1 MKKTLRIIMFVLFI
15 ILILGLSIYLPNK
28 DKINEEVEDKS
39 IIYSLIEENGKYGVK
54 DQNDEIIVQIQYE
67 KIIIPNEHRD
77 VFFCYN
83 GEQKTILDK
92 NNKTIFEEYDNVDL
106 IKLSN
111 ISENVYEKNALI
123 YQKNEKFGLLSIT
136 GNIILE
142 AKYDEIYSLG
152 YKENEIIVKENNKYM
167 IYDTNGKNL
176 IKDVFDSIQSDEFY
190 TEEDEY
196 RKSGYIVCKIT
207 SDGYRYGYYDYEYNK
222 VLEINY
228 NQISRILDVKN
239 KNNIYLIASLNGQF
253 GVFINNTK
261 VIDTQ
266 YQSINYDSE
275 LEVFIVERTGKY
287 GAISLKGKEIL
298 KAEYNELKVNGLY
311 IYTLKDEE
319 KKVWDT
325 NGLEVDINYETIIQ
339 KTDSKEYFI
348 KNEGGYYSI
357 LNNNMEEISKGK
369 YKYLEFI
376 YDNYFIATNET
387 DKSGIIDSQENLIIE
402 YKYDI
407 IQKVKGTLV
416 IQAVEFNTDKTIFY
430 DKEFNL
436 IKEIANANIEYLEN
450 GFKVYNDEQE
460 IILDTNGKIIDK

>member
-1 MKKTLRIIMFVLFI
+1 MKKTLKIIMFILFI

-28 DKINEEVEDKS
+28 EKINEEVEDKS

-54 DQNDEIIVQIQYE
+54 NQNNETIIQIEYE

-152 YKENEIIVKENNKYM
+152 YKENELIVKENNKYM

-176 IKDVFDSIQSDEFY
+176 IKDVFDSIESDEFY
-190 TEEDEY
+190 TEDDEY

-239 KNNIYLIASLNGQF
+239 KNNIYLIASFNGQF

-287 GAISLKGKEIL
+287 GAFNENGTEIL
-298 KAEYNELKVNGLY
+298 KPEFNSL
-311 IYTLKDEE
+311 
-319 KKVWDT
+319 
-325 NGLEVDINYETIIQ
+325 IIQ
-339 KTDSKEYFI
+339 GVFLYAQNDTE
-348 KNEGGYYSI
+348 
-357 LNNNMEEISKGK
+357 
-369 YKYLEFI
+369 
-376 YDNYFIATNET
+376 
-387 DKSGIIDSQENLIIE
+387 Q
-402 YKYDI
+402 
-407 IQKVKGTLV
+407 
-416 IQAVEFNTDKTIFY
+416 
-430 DKEFNL
+430 
-436 IKEIANANIEYLEN
+436 
-450 GFKVYNDEQE
+450 KVYNK
-460 IILDTNGKIIDK
+460 NGKEVNIPFTTIIEATETSQYYIKIENNKYGIINDKNELIINCEYDLIQQISGTNAFQGVKNDTDTTTIFNKNLENVLEMVHATTEVSDGKIRIYNDSEEVDFDFDGNKIQ

>member
-123 YQKNEKFGLLSIT
+123 YQKNEKFKIVSIT

-287 GAISLKGKEIL
+287 GAFNENGTEI
-298 KAEYNELKVNGLY
+298 
-311 IYTLKDEE
+311 
-319 KKVWDT
+319 
-325 NGLEVDINYETIIQ
+325 
-339 KTDSKEYFI
+339 I
-348 KNEGGYYSI
+348 KP
-357 LNNNMEEISKGK
+357 
-369 YKYLEFI
+369 
-376 YDNYFIATNET
+376 
-387 DKSGIIDSQENLIIE
+387 
-402 YKYDI
+402 
-407 IQKVKGTLV
+407 
-416 IQAVEFNTDKTIFY
+416 EFNS
-430 DKEFNL
+430 L
-436 IKEIANANIEYLEN
+436 IVQGVFLYAQNDTEQ
-450 GFKVYNDEQE
+450 KVYNK
-460 IILDTNGKIIDK
+460 NGKEVNIPFTTIIESTETSQYYIKIENNKYGIINDKNELIINCEYDLIQQISGTNAFQGVKNDTDTTTIFNKNLEKVLEMVHATTEVSDGKIRIYNDSEKVDFDFDGNKIQ

>member
-54 DQNDEIIVQIQYE
+54 DQNDEIIVQIQYQ

-287 GAISLKGKEIL
+287 GAFNENGTEI
-298 KAEYNELKVNGLY
+298 
-311 IYTLKDEE
+311 
-319 KKVWDT
+319 
-325 NGLEVDINYETIIQ
+325 
-339 KTDSKEYFI
+339 I
-348 KNEGGYYSI
+348 KP
-357 LNNNMEEISKGK
+357 
-369 YKYLEFI
+369 
-376 YDNYFIATNET
+376 
-387 DKSGIIDSQENLIIE
+387 
-402 YKYDI
+402 
-407 IQKVKGTLV
+407 
-416 IQAVEFNTDKTIFY
+416 EFNS
-430 DKEFNL
+430 L
-436 IKEIANANIEYLEN
+436 IVQGVFLYAQNDTEQ
-450 GFKVYNDEQE
+450 KVYNK
-460 IILDTNGKIIDK
+460 NGKEVNIPFTTIIESTETSQYYIKIENNKYGIINDKNELIINCEYDLIQQISGTNAFQGVKNDTDTTTIFNKNLEKVLEMVHATTEVSDGKIRIYNDSEEVDFDFDGNKIQ

>member
-54 DQNDEIIVQIQYE
+54 NQNDEIIVQIQYE

-287 GAISLKGKEIL
+287 GAFNENGTEI
-298 KAEYNELKVNGLY
+298 
-311 IYTLKDEE
+311 
-319 KKVWDT
+319 
-325 NGLEVDINYETIIQ
+325 
-339 KTDSKEYFI
+339 I
-348 KNEGGYYSI
+348 KP
-357 LNNNMEEISKGK
+357 
-369 YKYLEFI
+369 
-376 YDNYFIATNET
+376 
-387 DKSGIIDSQENLIIE
+387 
-402 YKYDI
+402 
-407 IQKVKGTLV
+407 
-416 IQAVEFNTDKTIFY
+416 EFNS
-430 DKEFNL
+430 L
-436 IKEIANANIEYLEN
+436 IVQGVFLYAQNDTEQ
-450 GFKVYNDEQE
+450 KVYNK
-460 IILDTNGKIIDK
+460 NGKEVNIPFTTIIESTETSQYYIKIENNKYGIINDKNELIINCEYDLIQQISGTNAFQGVKNDTDTTTIFNKNLEKVLEMVHATTEVSDGKIRIYNDSEEVDFDFDGNKIQ

>member
-92 NNKTIFEEYDNVDL
+92 NNKTICEEYDNVDL

-287 GAISLKGKEIL
+287 GSFNENGTEI
-298 KAEYNELKVNGLY
+298 
-311 IYTLKDEE
+311 
-319 KKVWDT
+319 
-325 NGLEVDINYETIIQ
+325 
-339 KTDSKEYFI
+339 I
-348 KNEGGYYSI
+348 KP
-357 LNNNMEEISKGK
+357 
-369 YKYLEFI
+369 
-376 YDNYFIATNET
+376 
-387 DKSGIIDSQENLIIE
+387 
-402 YKYDI
+402 
-407 IQKVKGTLV
+407 
-416 IQAVEFNTDKTIFY
+416 EFNS
-430 DKEFNL
+430 L
-436 IKEIANANIEYLEN
+436 IVQGVFLYAQNDTEQ
-450 GFKVYNDEQE
+450 KVYNK
-460 IILDTNGKIIDK
+460 NGKEVNIPFTTIIESTETSQYYIKIENNKYGIINDKNELIINCEYDLIQQISGTNAFQGVKNDTDTTTIFNKNLEKVLEMVHATTEVSDGKIRIYNDSEEVDFDFDGNKIQ

>member
-54 DQNDEIIVQIQYE
+54 NQNDEIIVQIQYE
-67 KIIIPNEHRD
+67 NIIIPNEHRD

-83 GEQKTILDK
+83 GEQETILDK

-287 GAISLKGKEIL
+287 GAFNENGTEI
-298 KAEYNELKVNGLY
+298 
-311 IYTLKDEE
+311 
-319 KKVWDT
+319 
-325 NGLEVDINYETIIQ
+325 
-339 KTDSKEYFI
+339 I
-348 KNEGGYYSI
+348 KP
-357 LNNNMEEISKGK
+357 
-369 YKYLEFI
+369 
-376 YDNYFIATNET
+376 
-387 DKSGIIDSQENLIIE
+387 
-402 YKYDI
+402 
-407 IQKVKGTLV
+407 
-416 IQAVEFNTDKTIFY
+416 EFNS
-430 DKEFNL
+430 L
-436 IKEIANANIEYLEN
+436 IVQGVFLYAQNDTEQ
-450 GFKVYNDEQE
+450 KVYNK
-460 IILDTNGKIIDK
+460 NGKEVNIPFTTIIESTETSQYYIKIENNKYGIINDKNELIINCEYDLIQQISGTNAFQGVKNDTDTTTIFNKNLENVLEMVHATTEVSDGKIRIYNDSEEVDFDFDGNKIQ

>member
-1 MKKTLRIIMFVLFI
+1 MKKTLKTIMFVLFI

-83 GEQKTILDK
+83 GEQETILDK

-287 GAISLKGKEIL
+287 GAFNENGTEI
-298 KAEYNELKVNGLY
+298 
-311 IYTLKDEE
+311 
-319 KKVWDT
+319 
-325 NGLEVDINYETIIQ
+325 
-339 KTDSKEYFI
+339 I
-348 KNEGGYYSI
+348 KP
-357 LNNNMEEISKGK
+357 
-369 YKYLEFI
+369 
-376 YDNYFIATNET
+376 
-387 DKSGIIDSQENLIIE
+387 
-402 YKYDI
+402 
-407 IQKVKGTLV
+407 
-416 IQAVEFNTDKTIFY
+416 EFNS
-430 DKEFNL
+430 L
-436 IKEIANANIEYLEN
+436 IVQGVFLYAQNDTEQ
-450 GFKVYNDEQE
+450 KVYNK
-460 IILDTNGKIIDK
+460 NGKEVNIPFTTIIESTETSQYYIKIENNKYGIINDKNELIINCEYDLIQQISETNAFQGVKNDTDTTTIFNKNLENVLEMVHATTEVSDGKIRIYNDSEEVDFDFDGNKIQ

>member
-1 MKKTLRIIMFVLFI
+1 MKKTLKTIMFVLFI

-67 KIIIPNEHRD
+67 NIIIPHEHRD

-83 GEQKTILDK
+83 GEQETILDK

-152 YKENEIIVKENNKYM
+152 YKENELIVKENNKYM

-287 GAISLKGKEIL
+287 GAFNENGTEI
-298 KAEYNELKVNGLY
+298 
-311 IYTLKDEE
+311 
-319 KKVWDT
+319 
-325 NGLEVDINYETIIQ
+325 
-339 KTDSKEYFI
+339 I
-348 KNEGGYYSI
+348 KP
-357 LNNNMEEISKGK
+357 
-369 YKYLEFI
+369 
-376 YDNYFIATNET
+376 
-387 DKSGIIDSQENLIIE
+387 
-402 YKYDI
+402 
-407 IQKVKGTLV
+407 
-416 IQAVEFNTDKTIFY
+416 EFNS
-430 DKEFNL
+430 L
-436 IKEIANANIEYLEN
+436 IVQGVFLYAQNDTEQ
-450 GFKVYNDEQE
+450 KVYNK
-460 IILDTNGKIIDK
+460 NGKEVNIPFTTIIESTETSQYYIKIENNKYGIINDKNELIINCEYDLIQQISGTNAFQGVKNDTDTTTIFNKNLENVLEMVHATTEVSDGKIRIYNDSEEVDFDFDGNKIQ

>member
-287 GAISLKGKEIL
+287 GAFNENGTEI
-298 KAEYNELKVNGLY
+298 
-311 IYTLKDEE
+311 
-319 KKVWDT
+319 
-325 NGLEVDINYETIIQ
+325 
-339 KTDSKEYFI
+339 I
-348 KNEGGYYSI
+348 KP
-357 LNNNMEEISKGK
+357 
-369 YKYLEFI
+369 
-376 YDNYFIATNET
+376 
-387 DKSGIIDSQENLIIE
+387 
-402 YKYDI
+402 
-407 IQKVKGTLV
+407 
-416 IQAVEFNTDKTIFY
+416 EFNS
-430 DKEFNL
+430 L
-436 IKEIANANIEYLEN
+436 IVQGVFLYAQNDTEQ
-450 GFKVYNDEQE
+450 KVYNK
-460 IILDTNGKIIDK
+460 NGKEVNIPFTTIIESTETSQYYIKIENNKYGIINDKNELIINCEYDLIQQISETNAFQGVKNDTDTTTIFNKNLENVLEMVHATTEVSDGKIRIYNDSEEVDFDFDGNKIQ

>member
-1 MKKTLRIIMFVLFI
+1 MKKTLKIIMFVLFI

-287 GAISLKGKEIL
+287 GAFNENGTEI
-298 KAEYNELKVNGLY
+298 
-311 IYTLKDEE
+311 
-319 KKVWDT
+319 
-325 NGLEVDINYETIIQ
+325 
-339 KTDSKEYFI
+339 I
-348 KNEGGYYSI
+348 KP
-357 LNNNMEEISKGK
+357 
-369 YKYLEFI
+369 
-376 YDNYFIATNET
+376 
-387 DKSGIIDSQENLIIE
+387 
-402 YKYDI
+402 
-407 IQKVKGTLV
+407 
-416 IQAVEFNTDKTIFY
+416 EFNS
-430 DKEFNL
+430 L
-436 IKEIANANIEYLEN
+436 IVQGVFLYAQNDTEQ
-450 GFKVYNDEQE
+450 KVYNK
-460 IILDTNGKIIDK
+460 NGKEVNIPFTTIIESTETSQYYIKIENNKYGIINDKNELIINCEYDLIQQISGTNAFQGVKNDTDTTTIFNKNLEKVLEMVHATTEVSDGKIRIYNDSEEVDFDFDGNKIQ

>member
-287 GAISLKGKEIL
+287 GAFNENGTEI
-298 KAEYNELKVNGLY
+298 
-311 IYTLKDEE
+311 
-319 KKVWDT
+319 
-325 NGLEVDINYETIIQ
+325 
-339 KTDSKEYFI
+339 I
-348 KNEGGYYSI
+348 KP
-357 LNNNMEEISKGK
+357 
-369 YKYLEFI
+369 
-376 YDNYFIATNET
+376 
-387 DKSGIIDSQENLIIE
+387 
-402 YKYDI
+402 
-407 IQKVKGTLV
+407 
-416 IQAVEFNTDKTIFY
+416 EFNS
-430 DKEFNL
+430 L
-436 IKEIANANIEYLEN
+436 IVQGVFLYAQNDTEQ
-450 GFKVYNDEQE
+450 KVYNK
-460 IILDTNGKIIDK
+460 NGKEVNIPFTTIIESTETSQYYIKIENNKYGIINDKNELIINCEYDLIQQISGTNAFQGVKNDTDTTTIFNKNLENVLEMVHATTEVSDGKIRIYNDSEEVDFDFDGNKIQ

>member
-54 DQNDEIIVQIQYE
+54 NQNDEIIVQIQYE
-67 KIIIPNEHRD
+67 NIIIPNEHRD

-176 IKDVFDSIQSDEFY
+176 IKDVFDSIESDEFY

-287 GAISLKGKEIL
+287 GAFNENGTEI
-298 KAEYNELKVNGLY
+298 
-311 IYTLKDEE
+311 
-319 KKVWDT
+319 
-325 NGLEVDINYETIIQ
+325 
-339 KTDSKEYFI
+339 I
-348 KNEGGYYSI
+348 KP
-357 LNNNMEEISKGK
+357 
-369 YKYLEFI
+369 
-376 YDNYFIATNET
+376 
-387 DKSGIIDSQENLIIE
+387 
-402 YKYDI
+402 
-407 IQKVKGTLV
+407 
-416 IQAVEFNTDKTIFY
+416 EFNS
-430 DKEFNL
+430 L
-436 IKEIANANIEYLEN
+436 IVQGVFLYAQNDTEQ
-450 GFKVYNDEQE
+450 KVYNK
-460 IILDTNGKIIDK
+460 NGKEENIPFTTIIESTETSQYYIKIENNKYGIINDKNELIINCEYDLIQQISGTNAFQGVKNDTDTTTIFNKNLENVLEMVHATTEVSDGKIRIYNDSEEVDFDFDGNKIQ

>member
-1 MKKTLRIIMFVLFI
+1 MKKTLKTIMFVLFI

-287 GAISLKGKEIL
+287 GAFNENGTEI
-298 KAEYNELKVNGLY
+298 
-311 IYTLKDEE
+311 
-319 KKVWDT
+319 
-325 NGLEVDINYETIIQ
+325 
-339 KTDSKEYFI
+339 I
-348 KNEGGYYSI
+348 KP
-357 LNNNMEEISKGK
+357 
-369 YKYLEFI
+369 
-376 YDNYFIATNET
+376 
-387 DKSGIIDSQENLIIE
+387 
-402 YKYDI
+402 
-407 IQKVKGTLV
+407 
-416 IQAVEFNTDKTIFY
+416 EFNS
-430 DKEFNL
+430 L
-436 IKEIANANIEYLEN
+436 IVQGVFLYAQNDTEQ
-450 GFKVYNDEQE
+450 KVYNK
-460 IILDTNGKIIDK
+460 NGKEVNIPFTTIIESTETSQYYIKIENNKYGIINDKNELIINCEYDLIQQISETNAFQGVKNDTDTTTIFNKNLEKVLEMVHATTEVSDGKIRIYNDSEEVDFDFDGNKIQ

>member
-54 DQNDEIIVQIQYE
+54 DQNDEIIIQIQYE

-207 SDGYRYGYYDYEYNK
+207 SDGYYDYEYNK

-287 GAISLKGKEIL
+287 GAFNENGTEI
-298 KAEYNELKVNGLY
+298 
-311 IYTLKDEE
+311 
-319 KKVWDT
+319 
-325 NGLEVDINYETIIQ
+325 
-339 KTDSKEYFI
+339 I
-348 KNEGGYYSI
+348 KP
-357 LNNNMEEISKGK
+357 
-369 YKYLEFI
+369 
-376 YDNYFIATNET
+376 
-387 DKSGIIDSQENLIIE
+387 
-402 YKYDI
+402 
-407 IQKVKGTLV
+407 
-416 IQAVEFNTDKTIFY
+416 EFNS
-430 DKEFNL
+430 L
-436 IKEIANANIEYLEN
+436 IVQGVFLYAQNDTEQ
-450 GFKVYNDEQE
+450 KVYNK
-460 IILDTNGKIIDK
+460 NGKEVNIPFTTIIESTETSQYYIKIENNKYGIINDKNELIINCEYDLIQQISGTNAFQGVKNDTDTTTIFNKNLENVLEMVHATTEVSDGKIRIYNDSEEVDFDFDGNKIQ

>member
-1 MKKTLRIIMFVLFI
+1 MKKTLKTIMFVLFI

-287 GAISLKGKEIL
+287 GAFNENGTEI
-298 KAEYNELKVNGLY
+298 
-311 IYTLKDEE
+311 
-319 KKVWDT
+319 
-325 NGLEVDINYETIIQ
+325 
-339 KTDSKEYFI
+339 I
-348 KNEGGYYSI
+348 KP
-357 LNNNMEEISKGK
+357 
-369 YKYLEFI
+369 
-376 YDNYFIATNET
+376 
-387 DKSGIIDSQENLIIE
+387 
-402 YKYDI
+402 
-407 IQKVKGTLV
+407 
-416 IQAVEFNTDKTIFY
+416 EFNS
-430 DKEFNL
+430 L
-436 IKEIANANIEYLEN
+436 IVQGVFLYAQNDTEQ
-450 GFKVYNDEQE
+450 KVYNK
-460 IILDTNGKIIDK
+460 NGKEVNIPFTTIIESTETSQYYIKIENNKYGIINDKNELIINCEYDLIQQISETNAFQGVKNDTDTTTIFNKNLENVLEMVHATTEVSDGKIRIYNDSEEVDFDFDGNKIQ

>member
-111 ISENVYEKNALI
+111 ISENVYEKNDLI

-287 GAISLKGKEIL
+287 GAFNENGTEI
-298 KAEYNELKVNGLY
+298 
-311 IYTLKDEE
+311 
-319 KKVWDT
+319 
-325 NGLEVDINYETIIQ
+325 
-339 KTDSKEYFI
+339 I
-348 KNEGGYYSI
+348 KP
-357 LNNNMEEISKGK
+357 
-369 YKYLEFI
+369 
-376 YDNYFIATNET
+376 
-387 DKSGIIDSQENLIIE
+387 
-402 YKYDI
+402 
-407 IQKVKGTLV
+407 
-416 IQAVEFNTDKTIFY
+416 EFNS
-430 DKEFNL
+430 L
-436 IKEIANANIEYLEN
+436 IVQGVFLYAQNDTEQ
-450 GFKVYNDEQE
+450 KVYNK
-460 IILDTNGKIIDK
+460 NGKEVNIPFTTIIESTETSQYYIKIENNKYGIINDKNELIINCEYDLIQQISGTNAFQGVKNDTDTTTIFNKNLEKVLEMVHATTEVSDGKIRIYNDSEKVDFDFDGNKIQ

>member
-54 DQNDEIIVQIQYE
+54 NQNDEIIVQIQYE

-287 GAISLKGKEIL
+287 GAFNENGTEI
-298 KAEYNELKVNGLY
+298 
-311 IYTLKDEE
+311 
-319 KKVWDT
+319 
-325 NGLEVDINYETIIQ
+325 
-339 KTDSKEYFI
+339 I
-348 KNEGGYYSI
+348 KP
-357 LNNNMEEISKGK
+357 
-369 YKYLEFI
+369 
-376 YDNYFIATNET
+376 
-387 DKSGIIDSQENLIIE
+387 
-402 YKYDI
+402 
-407 IQKVKGTLV
+407 
-416 IQAVEFNTDKTIFY
+416 EFNS
-430 DKEFNL
+430 L
-436 IKEIANANIEYLEN
+436 IVQGVFLYAQNDTEQ
-450 GFKVYNDEQE
+450 KVYNK
-460 IILDTNGKIIDK
+460 NGKEVNIPFTTIIESTETSQYYIKIENNKYGIINDKNELIINCEYDLIQQISGTNAFQGVKNDTDTTTIFN

>member
-1 MKKTLRIIMFVLFI
+1 MKKTLKTIMFVLFI

-67 KIIIPNEHRD
+67 NIIIPNEHRD

-176 IKDVFDSIQSDEFY
+176 IKDVFDSIESDEFY

-287 GAISLKGKEIL
+287 GAFNENGTEI
-298 KAEYNELKVNGLY
+298 
-311 IYTLKDEE
+311 
-319 KKVWDT
+319 
-325 NGLEVDINYETIIQ
+325 
-339 KTDSKEYFI
+339 I
-348 KNEGGYYSI
+348 KP
-357 LNNNMEEISKGK
+357 
-369 YKYLEFI
+369 
-376 YDNYFIATNET
+376 
-387 DKSGIIDSQENLIIE
+387 
-402 YKYDI
+402 
-407 IQKVKGTLV
+407 
-416 IQAVEFNTDKTIFY
+416 EFNS
-430 DKEFNL
+430 L
-436 IKEIANANIEYLEN
+436 IVQGVFLYAQNDTEQ
-450 GFKVYNDEQE
+450 KVYNK
-460 IILDTNGKIIDK
+460 NGKEENIPFTTIIESTETSQYYIKIENNKYGIINDKNELIINCEYDLIQQISGTNAFQGVKNDTDTTTIFNKNLEKVLEMVHATTEVSDGKIRIYNDSEEVDFDFDGNKIQ

>member
-54 DQNDEIIVQIQYE
+54 NQNDEIIVQIQYE
-67 KIIIPNEHRD
+67 NIIIPNEHRD

-287 GAISLKGKEIL
+287 GAFNENGTEI
-298 KAEYNELKVNGLY
+298 
-311 IYTLKDEE
+311 
-319 KKVWDT
+319 
-325 NGLEVDINYETIIQ
+325 
-339 KTDSKEYFI
+339 I
-348 KNEGGYYSI
+348 KP
-357 LNNNMEEISKGK
+357 
-369 YKYLEFI
+369 
-376 YDNYFIATNET
+376 
-387 DKSGIIDSQENLIIE
+387 
-402 YKYDI
+402 
-407 IQKVKGTLV
+407 
-416 IQAVEFNTDKTIFY
+416 EFNS
-430 DKEFNL
+430 L
-436 IKEIANANIEYLEN
+436 IVQGVFLYAQNDTEQ
-450 GFKVYNDEQE
+450 KVYNK
-460 IILDTNGKIIDK
+460 NGKEVNIPFTTIIESTETSQYYIKIENNKYGIINDKNELIINCEYDLIQQISETNAFQGVKNDTDTTTIFNKNLENVLEMVHATTEVSDGKIRIYNDSEEVDFDFDGNKIQ

>member
-1 MKKTLRIIMFVLFI
+1 MKKTLKTIMFVLFI

-67 KIIIPNEHRD
+67 NIIIPNEHRD

-287 GAISLKGKEIL
+287 GAFNENGTEI
-298 KAEYNELKVNGLY
+298 
-311 IYTLKDEE
+311 
-319 KKVWDT
+319 
-325 NGLEVDINYETIIQ
+325 
-339 KTDSKEYFI
+339 I
-348 KNEGGYYSI
+348 KP
-357 LNNNMEEISKGK
+357 
-369 YKYLEFI
+369 
-376 YDNYFIATNET
+376 
-387 DKSGIIDSQENLIIE
+387 
-402 YKYDI
+402 
-407 IQKVKGTLV
+407 
-416 IQAVEFNTDKTIFY
+416 EFNS
-430 DKEFNL
+430 L
-436 IKEIANANIEYLEN
+436 IVQGVFLYAQNDTEQ
-450 GFKVYNDEQE
+450 KVYNK
-460 IILDTNGKIIDK
+460 NGKEVNIPFTTIIESTETSQYYIKIENNKYGIINDKNELIINCEYDLIQQISETNAFQGVKNDTDTTTIFNKNLENVLEMVHATTEVSDGKIRIYNDSEEVDFDFDGNKIQ

>member
-287 GAISLKGKEIL
+287 GAFNENGTEI
-298 KAEYNELKVNGLY
+298 
-311 IYTLKDEE
+311 
-319 KKVWDT
+319 
-325 NGLEVDINYETIIQ
+325 
-339 KTDSKEYFI
+339 I
-348 KNEGGYYSI
+348 KP
-357 LNNNMEEISKGK
+357 
-369 YKYLEFI
+369 
-376 YDNYFIATNET
+376 
-387 DKSGIIDSQENLIIE
+387 
-402 YKYDI
+402 
-407 IQKVKGTLV
+407 
-416 IQAVEFNTDKTIFY
+416 EFNS
-430 DKEFNL
+430 L
-436 IKEIANANIEYLEN
+436 IVQGVFLYAQNDTEQ
-450 GFKVYNDEQE
+450 KVYNK
-460 IILDTNGKIIDK
+460 NGKEVNIPFTTIIESTETSQYYIKIENNKYGIINDKNELIINCEYDLIQQISGTNAFQGVKNDTDTTTIFNKNLEKVLEMVHATTEVSDGKIRIYNDSEEVDFDFDGNKIQ

>member
-54 DQNDEIIVQIQYE
+54 NQNDEIIIQIQYE

-287 GAISLKGKEIL
+287 GAFNENGTEI
-298 KAEYNELKVNGLY
+298 
-311 IYTLKDEE
+311 
-319 KKVWDT
+319 
-325 NGLEVDINYETIIQ
+325 
-339 KTDSKEYFI
+339 I
-348 KNEGGYYSI
+348 KP
-357 LNNNMEEISKGK
+357 
-369 YKYLEFI
+369 
-376 YDNYFIATNET
+376 
-387 DKSGIIDSQENLIIE
+387 
-402 YKYDI
+402 
-407 IQKVKGTLV
+407 
-416 IQAVEFNTDKTIFY
+416 EFNS
-430 DKEFNL
+430 L
-436 IKEIANANIEYLEN
+436 IVQGVFLYAQNDTEQ
-450 GFKVYNDEQE
+450 KVYNK
-460 IILDTNGKIIDK
+460 NGKEVNIPFTTIIESTETSQYYIKIENNKYGIINDKNELIINCEYDLIQQISGTNAFQGVKNDTDTTTIFNQNLEKVLEMVHATTEVSDGKIRIYNDSEEVDFDFDGNKIQ

>member
-1 MKKTLRIIMFVLFI
+1 MKKTLKTIMFVLFI

-67 KIIIPNEHRD
+67 NIIIPNEHRD

-83 GEQKTILDK
+83 GEQETILDK

-287 GAISLKGKEIL
+287 GAFNENGTEI
-298 KAEYNELKVNGLY
+298 
-311 IYTLKDEE
+311 
-319 KKVWDT
+319 
-325 NGLEVDINYETIIQ
+325 
-339 KTDSKEYFI
+339 I
-348 KNEGGYYSI
+348 KP
-357 LNNNMEEISKGK
+357 
-369 YKYLEFI
+369 
-376 YDNYFIATNET
+376 
-387 DKSGIIDSQENLIIE
+387 
-402 YKYDI
+402 
-407 IQKVKGTLV
+407 
-416 IQAVEFNTDKTIFY
+416 EFNS
-430 DKEFNL
+430 L
-436 IKEIANANIEYLEN
+436 IVQGVFLYAQNDTEQ
-450 GFKVYNDEQE
+450 KVYNK
-460 IILDTNGKIIDK
+460 NGKEVNIPFTTIIESTETSQYYIKIENNKYGIINDKNELIINCEYDLIQQISETNAFQGVKNDTDTTTIFNKNLENVLEMVHATTEVSDGKIRIYNDSEEVDFDFDGNKIQ

>member
-54 DQNDEIIVQIQYE
+54 DQNDEIIVQIQYQ

-287 GAISLKGKEIL
+287 GAFNENGTEI
-298 KAEYNELKVNGLY
+298 
-311 IYTLKDEE
+311 
-319 KKVWDT
+319 
-325 NGLEVDINYETIIQ
+325 
-339 KTDSKEYFI
+339 I
-348 KNEGGYYSI
+348 KP
-357 LNNNMEEISKGK
+357 
-369 YKYLEFI
+369 
-376 YDNYFIATNET
+376 
-387 DKSGIIDSQENLIIE
+387 
-402 YKYDI
+402 
-407 IQKVKGTLV
+407 
-416 IQAVEFNTDKTIFY
+416 EFNS
-430 DKEFNL
+430 L
-436 IKEIANANIEYLEN
+436 IVQGVFLYAQNDTEQ
-450 GFKVYNDEQE
+450 KVYNK
-460 IILDTNGKIIDK
+460 NGKEVNIPFTTIIESTETSQYYIKIENNKYGIINDKNELIINCEYDLIQQISGTNAFQGVKNDTDTTTIFNKNLENVLEMVHATTEVSDGKIRIYNDSEEVDFDFDGNKIQ

>member
-28 DKINEEVEDKS
+28 DKINEEVE
-39 IIYSLIEENGKYGVK
+39 EENGKYGVK
-54 DQNDEIIVQIQYE
+54 NQNDEIIVQIQYE
-67 KIIIPNEHRD
+67 NIIIPNEHRD

-287 GAISLKGKEIL
+287 GAFNENGTEI
-298 KAEYNELKVNGLY
+298 
-311 IYTLKDEE
+311 
-319 KKVWDT
+319 
-325 NGLEVDINYETIIQ
+325 
-339 KTDSKEYFI
+339 I
-348 KNEGGYYSI
+348 KP
-357 LNNNMEEISKGK
+357 
-369 YKYLEFI
+369 
-376 YDNYFIATNET
+376 
-387 DKSGIIDSQENLIIE
+387 
-402 YKYDI
+402 
-407 IQKVKGTLV
+407 
-416 IQAVEFNTDKTIFY
+416 EFNS
-430 DKEFNL
+430 L
-436 IKEIANANIEYLEN
+436 IVQGVFLYAQNDTEQ
-450 GFKVYNDEQE
+450 KVYNK
-460 IILDTNGKIIDK
+460 NGKEVNIPFTTIIESTETSQYYIKIENNKYGIINDKNELIINCEYDLIQQISETNAFQGVKNDTDTTTIFNKNLENVLEMVHATTEVSDGKIRIYNDSEEVDFDFDGNKIQ

>member
-1 MKKTLRIIMFVLFI
+1 MKKTLKTIMFVLFI

-287 GAISLKGKEIL
+287 GAFNENGTEI
-298 KAEYNELKVNGLY
+298 
-311 IYTLKDEE
+311 
-319 KKVWDT
+319 
-325 NGLEVDINYETIIQ
+325 
-339 KTDSKEYFI
+339 I
-348 KNEGGYYSI
+348 KP
-357 LNNNMEEISKGK
+357 
-369 YKYLEFI
+369 
-376 YDNYFIATNET
+376 
-387 DKSGIIDSQENLIIE
+387 
-402 YKYDI
+402 
-407 IQKVKGTLV
+407 
-416 IQAVEFNTDKTIFY
+416 EFNS
-430 DKEFNL
+430 L
-436 IKEIANANIEYLEN
+436 IVQGVFLYAQNDTEQ
-450 GFKVYNDEQE
+450 KVYNK
-460 IILDTNGKIIDK
+460 NGKEVNIPFTTIIESTETSQYYIKIENNKYGIINDKNELIINCEYDLIQQISGTNAFQGVKNDTDTTTIFNKNLEKVLEMVHATTEVSDGKIRIYNDSEEVDFDFDGNKIQ

>member
-1 MKKTLRIIMFVLFI
+1 MKKTLKTIMFILFI

-287 GAISLKGKEIL
+287 GAFNENGTEI
-298 KAEYNELKVNGLY
+298 
-311 IYTLKDEE
+311 
-319 KKVWDT
+319 
-325 NGLEVDINYETIIQ
+325 
-339 KTDSKEYFI
+339 I
-348 KNEGGYYSI
+348 KP
-357 LNNNMEEISKGK
+357 
-369 YKYLEFI
+369 
-376 YDNYFIATNET
+376 
-387 DKSGIIDSQENLIIE
+387 
-402 YKYDI
+402 
-407 IQKVKGTLV
+407 
-416 IQAVEFNTDKTIFY
+416 EFNS
-430 DKEFNL
+430 L
-436 IKEIANANIEYLEN
+436 IVQGVFLYAQNDTEQ
-450 GFKVYNDEQE
+450 KVYNK
-460 IILDTNGKIIDK
+460 NGKEVNIPFTTIIESTETSQYYIKIENNKYGIINDKNELIINCEYDLIQQISGTNAFQGVKNDTDTTTIFNKNLEKVLEMVHATTEVSDGKIRIYNDSEEVDFDFDGNKIQ

>member
-1 MKKTLRIIMFVLFI
+1 MSKKVTI
-15 ILILGLSIYLPNK
+15 ILSCIIIIISLCISIYIPNRK
-28 DKINEEVEDKS
+28 KIEDTEDTS
-39 IIYSLIEENGKYGVK
+39 INYSVIDENGKKGISK
-54 DQNDEIIVQIQYE
+54 NGNIIIEPQYE
-67 KIIIPNEHRD
+67 NIIIPNPHRA
-77 VFFCYN
+77 VFLCEN
-83 GEQKTILDK
+83 GENQKFVNEK
-92 NNKTIFEEYDNVDL
+92 NNEIFTQYEDVEV
-106 IKLSN
+106 IEISN
-111 ISENVYEKNALI
+111 GEYEKNILI
-123 YQKNEKFGLLSIT
+123 YQDKEKLGLLGIT
-136 GNIILE
+136 GNVITS
-142 AKYDEIYSLG
+142 AKYDEIFNLG
-152 YKENEIIVKENNKYM
+152 FKGGEVVVKENGKFGILDEKGKTKIKIKY
-167 IYDTNGKNL
+167 
-176 IKDVFDSIQSDEFY
+176 DSIQSDEYY
-190 TEEDEY
+190 TEEY
-196 RKSGYIVCKIT
+196 KYQKSGYIVKIT
-207 SDGYRYGYYDYEYNK
+207 TEDGYRYGYYDSEGIQ
-222 VLEINY
+222 VLTEEY
-228 NQISRILDVKN
+228 NQIARLTQIKSDES
-239 KNNIYLIASLNGQF
+239 YLIVAKNGQYGIF
-253 GVFINNTK
+253 VNNNKIIN
-261 VIDTQ
+261 TQ
-266 YQSINYDSE
+266 YQNIEYNSD
-275 LEVFIVERTGKY
+275 LEIFIVERTGKY

-339 KTDSKEYFI
+339 KTASKEYFI

>member
-54 DQNDEIIVQIQYE
+54 NQNDEIIVQIQYE
-67 KIIIPNEHRD
+67 NIIIPNEHRD

-287 GAISLKGKEIL
+287 GAFNENGTEI
-298 KAEYNELKVNGLY
+298 
-311 IYTLKDEE
+311 
-319 KKVWDT
+319 
-325 NGLEVDINYETIIQ
+325 
-339 KTDSKEYFI
+339 I
-348 KNEGGYYSI
+348 KP
-357 LNNNMEEISKGK
+357 
-369 YKYLEFI
+369 
-376 YDNYFIATNET
+376 
-387 DKSGIIDSQENLIIE
+387 
-402 YKYDI
+402 
-407 IQKVKGTLV
+407 
-416 IQAVEFNTDKTIFY
+416 EFNS
-430 DKEFNL
+430 L
-436 IKEIANANIEYLEN
+436 IVQGVFLYAQNDTEQ
-450 GFKVYNDEQE
+450 KVYNK
-460 IILDTNGKIIDK
+460 NGKEVNIPFTTIIESTETSQYYIKIENNKYGIINDKNELIINCEYDLIQQISGTNAFQGVKNDTDTTTIFNKNLEKVLEMVHATTEVSDGKIRIYNDSEEVDFDFDGNKIQ

>member
-54 DQNDEIIVQIQYE
+54 NQNDEIIIQIQYE

-287 GAISLKGKEIL
+287 GAFNENGTEI
-298 KAEYNELKVNGLY
+298 
-311 IYTLKDEE
+311 
-319 KKVWDT
+319 
-325 NGLEVDINYETIIQ
+325 
-339 KTDSKEYFI
+339 I
-348 KNEGGYYSI
+348 KP
-357 LNNNMEEISKGK
+357 
-369 YKYLEFI
+369 
-376 YDNYFIATNET
+376 
-387 DKSGIIDSQENLIIE
+387 
-402 YKYDI
+402 
-407 IQKVKGTLV
+407 
-416 IQAVEFNTDKTIFY
+416 EFNS
-430 DKEFNL
+430 L
-436 IKEIANANIEYLEN
+436 IVQGVFLYAQNDTEQ
-450 GFKVYNDEQE
+450 KVYNK
-460 IILDTNGKIIDK
+460 NGKEVNIPFTTIIESTETSQYYIKIENNKYGIINDKNELIINCEYDLIQQISGTNAFQGVKNDTDTTTIFNKNLENVLEMVHATTEVSDGKIRIYNDSEEVDFDFDGNKIQ

>member
-1 MKKTLRIIMFVLFI
+1 MKKTLKIIMFILFI

-28 DKINEEVEDKS
+28 EKINEEVEDKS

-54 DQNDEIIVQIQYE
+54 NQNNETIIQIEYE

-83 GEQKTILDK
+83 GVQKEIL
-92 NNKTIFEEYDNVDL
+92 NKSNTEIFDEYDNVDVISL
-106 IKLSN
+106 NN
-111 ISENVYEKNALI
+111 ISEDAYEKNALI
-123 YQKNEKFGLLSIT
+123 YKKNDKYGLLSIT
-136 GNIILE
+136 GNVILE

-152 YKENEIIVKENNKYM
+152 YKENELIVKENNKYM

-176 IKDVFDSIQSDEFY
+176 IKDVFDSIESDEFY
-190 TEEDEY
+190 TEDDEY

-287 GAISLKGKEIL
+287 GAFNENGTEI
-298 KAEYNELKVNGLY
+298 
-311 IYTLKDEE
+311 
-319 KKVWDT
+319 
-325 NGLEVDINYETIIQ
+325 
-339 KTDSKEYFI
+339 I
-348 KNEGGYYSI
+348 KP
-357 LNNNMEEISKGK
+357 
-369 YKYLEFI
+369 
-376 YDNYFIATNET
+376 
-387 DKSGIIDSQENLIIE
+387 
-402 YKYDI
+402 
-407 IQKVKGTLV
+407 
-416 IQAVEFNTDKTIFY
+416 EFNS
-430 DKEFNL
+430 L
-436 IKEIANANIEYLEN
+436 IVQGVFLYAQNDTEQ
-450 GFKVYNDEQE
+450 KVYNK
-460 IILDTNGKIIDK
+460 NGKEVNIPFTTIIESTETSQYYIKIENNKYGIINDKNELIINCEYDLIQQISGTNAFQGVKNDTDTTTIFNKNLEKVLEMVHATTEVSDGKIRIYNDSEEVDFDFDGNKIQ